1 MAHRASVLNHTANG
15 VASHLTGD
23 TIMKMK
29 SFVPMLLGAILSFP
43 VQAADVLN
51 TKIMTLDLARDIANQ
66 TLEACR
72 RNGYNTAVVVV
83 DRSGDAQVV
92 LRDVYVSRHAVEIA
106 ERKASAV
113 VMSGVSTQDF
123 RTNRADIRAELNE
136 VRGILLLR
144 GGLPIRAG
152 GSLIGAVGVSGAPG
166 GEKDEACA
174 AAGIKSAQERL
185 DFVE

>member
-1 MAHRASVLNHTANG
+1 M
-15 VASHLTGD
+15 
-23 TIMKMK
+23 IMRMK
-29 SFVPMLLGAILSFP
+29 RLFPLLLGTVLSLP

-51 TKIMTLDLARDIANQ
+51 VKLMTLDLARDIANH

-72 RNGYNTAVVVV
+72 KQGYQTAVVVV
-83 DRSGDAQVV
+83 DRAGDPQVV

-106 ERKASAV
+106 ARKASAV
-113 VMSGVSTQDF
+113 ILSGVSSGEF
-123 RTNRADIRAELNE
+123 RKNRADIHAELNE
-136 VRGILLLR
+136 IPGVLLLQ

-174 AAGIKSAQERL
+174 AAGIKAVQERL
-185 DFVE
+185 DFAE

>member
-1 MAHRASVLNHTANG
+1 MAIFIIEGILMP
-15 VASHLTGD
+15 
-23 TIMKMK
+23 MKR
-29 SFVPMLLGAILSFP
+29 FFPLLLGFIPSFP
-43 VQAADVLN
+43 IQAADVLN
-51 TKIMTLDLARDIANQ
+51 VKLMTLDLARDIANQ

-72 RNGYNTAVVVV
+72 KKGYNTAVVVV

-136 VRGILLLR
+136 VRGILLLQ

-174 AAGIKSAQERL
+174 AAGIKAVQERL
-185 DFVE
+185 DFAE

>member
-1 MAHRASVLNHTANG
+1 MAIFILGGIIMPMKCFFPLLSVL
-15 VASHLTGD
+15 V
-23 TIMKMK
+23 
-29 SFVPMLLGAILSFP
+29 FSFP
-43 VQAADVLN
+43 IQAADVLN
-51 TKIMTLDLARDIANQ
+51 VKLMTLDLARDIANQ

-72 RNGYNTAVVVV
+72 KKGYNTAVVVV

-123 RTNRADIRAELNE
+123 RTNRADIRVELNE
-136 VRGILLLR
+136 VRGILLLQ

-174 AAGIKSAQERL
+174 AAGIKTVQERL
-185 DFVE
+185 DFAE